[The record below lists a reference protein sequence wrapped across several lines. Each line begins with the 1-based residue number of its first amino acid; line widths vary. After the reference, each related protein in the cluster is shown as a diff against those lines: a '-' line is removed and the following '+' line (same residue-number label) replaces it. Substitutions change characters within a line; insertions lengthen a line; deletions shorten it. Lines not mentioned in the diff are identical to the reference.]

1 MTSHFRF
8 PSALQCAGT
17 GTGKLPRPGT
27 TIGSHS
33 CSSCPNSYMGFRE
46 SSPGFEG
53 LTFFLAVSLFGLR
66 SGPFLRPGPL
76 AKRPARA
83 GSVKETRTCAPVR
96 ASLSLT
102 DAETWNASERRR
114 TTNLGI
120 GLFIRQRKKTAEPYI
135 RRDSSSSPNP
145 YPTCWEVRGRA
156 GRDQSFGRHIE
167 AMNGPGHTSIPVR
180 RVTRRASASPGRA
193 SDKLVTPP

>member
-1 MTSHFRF
+1 MS
-8 PSALQCAGT
+8 AGT
-17 GTGKLPRPGT
+17 VKPISRVPFTF
-27 TIGSHS
+27 IH
-33 CSSCPNSYMGFRE
+33 SYMGLHE
-46 SSPGFEG
+46 SSSGFEAR
-53 LTFFLAVSLFGLR
+53 LTFFLPSSRLFCSGLEV
-66 SGPFLRPGPL
+66 PFLRPGPL

-83 GSVKETRTCAPVR
+83 GSVKETRTCALVR
-96 ASLSLT
+96 VSLSLT
-102 DAETWNASERRR
+102 DPSTPAETWNASERRR

-145 YPTCWEVRGRA
+145 YPTCWEVRGLA

-180 RVTRRASASPGRA
+180 RVARRASASPGRA

>member
-1 MTSHFRF
+1 MAAQRVLWGLYERGHCQASFHFHAFLYGAPRVKALDLRHTAYFLPSSRF
-8 PSALQCAGT
+8 F
-17 GTGKLPRPGT
+17 
-27 TIGSHS
+27 
-33 CSSCPNSYMGFRE
+33 CS
-46 SSPGFEG
+46 G
-53 LTFFLAVSLFGLR
+53 LEV
-66 SGPFLRPGPL
+66 PFLRPGPL

-83 GSVKETRTCAPVR
+83 GSVKETRTCALVR
-96 ASLSLT
+96 VSLSLT
-102 DAETWNASERRR
+102 DPSTPAETWNASERRR

-180 RVTRRASASPGRA
+180 RVARRASASPSRA

>member
-1 MTSHFRF
+1 MS
-8 PSALQCAGT
+8 AGT
-17 GTGKLPRPGT
+17 VKPISRVPFTF
-27 TIGSHS
+27 IH
-33 CSSCPNSYMGFRE
+33 SYMGLHE
-46 SSPGFEG
+46 SSSGFEAR
-53 LTFFLAVSLFGLR
+53 LTFFLPSSRLFCSGLEV
-66 SGPFLRPGPL
+66 PFLRPGPL

-83 GSVKETRTCAPVR
+83 GSVKETRTCALVR
-96 ASLSLT
+96 VSLSLT
-102 DAETWNASERRR
+102 DPSTPAETWNASERRR

-180 RVTRRASASPGRA
+180 RVARRASASPGRA